1 MLTEKI
7 IKFCSLGDV
16 GALQRLRVAPH
27 ALRMGD
33 YDRRTPL
40 HLSVSNGHEA
50 MVRYLCEK
58 LGREHVNPTDR
69 WGGTPYDDALREKHE
84 DIAKMLRAVG
94 GKTSEEIGGKTSEEL
109 GGSCSTNVST
119 FEAAADPVPF

>member
-27 ALRMGD
+27 ALRLGD

-50 MVRYLCEK
+50 MVSM
-58 LGREHVNPTDR
+58 
-69 WGGTPYDDALREKHE
+69 E
-84 DIAKMLRAVG
+84 DEMHTYRVIPRFMGYTYNL
-94 GKTSEEIGGKTSEEL
+94 I
-109 GGSCSTNVST
+109 VSRGYT
-119 FEAAADPVPF
+119 YV